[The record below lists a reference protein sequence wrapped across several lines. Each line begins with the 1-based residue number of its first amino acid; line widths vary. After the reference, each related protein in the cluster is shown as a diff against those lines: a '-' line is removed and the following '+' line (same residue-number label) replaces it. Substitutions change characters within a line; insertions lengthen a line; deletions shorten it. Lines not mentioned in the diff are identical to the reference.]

1 MAGGT
6 APERPVRRR
15 VSDWRRGVQLVGH
28 LAADP
33 QDELLAMLWGPRFDR
48 EQALSLLARW
58 PRTATTALHVV
69 RQAADRW
76 DALPAYRQAWLRR
89 RLVENASMSAAE
101 CPASC

>member
-6 APERPVRRR
+6 APERPARRR

-28 LAADP
+28 LADDP
-33 QDELLAMLWGPRFDR
+33 QGELLAMLWGPRFDR
-48 EQALSLLARW
+48 EQAMALLVRW
-58 PRTATTALHVV
+58 PRAATTALHVV

-76 DALPAYRQAWLRR
+76 DALPAHRQQRLRR
-89 RLVENASMSAAE
+89 RLMDNAA